1 MLSRICAFLHFKLFT
16 HVAGSELV
24 VPFVSFMY
32 KGEYALRTSEVQALQ
47 TRVTE
52 VKALEKKCVL
62 ILGCMQA
69 GI

>member
-1 MLSRICAFLHFKLFT
+1 MLSLICAFLRFKFT

-47 TRVTE
+47 TRGTE
-52 VKALEKKCVL
+52 VKPLEKTCVL